1 VGPGNLGDL
10 GPCRGCGESIL
21 TASSPGTHARACP
34 ATLLHECRPPNPVS
48 ILPLPQHRE
57 SSRSHAVF
65 TVVLE
70 SREVDTVDGITRARC
85 ASFNLVDL
93 AGSERQGQT
102 GACRSGH
109 PVAIDWTMNMAGDRG
124 QRLLP

>member
-1 VGPGNLGDL
+1 MDGICSLLMLSFDQATDP
-10 GPCRGCGESIL
+10 
-21 TASSPGTHARACP
+21 TTSPSLP
-34 ATLLHECRPPNPVS
+34 PSLLPFLPP
-48 ILPLPQHRE
+48 LPLNSE

-102 GACRSGH
+102 GTCGGVGGWGGGGECVR
-109 PVAIDWTMNMAGDRG
+109 AGG
-124 QRLLP
+124 